1 MSTLHKQIKFCFLLL
16 LFPCIAFGN
25 AGEIGKIQGSGV
37 LERGKIVL
45 DGVTGVNVQSM
56 DTAVTAKGKMRIDF
70 IDDTRVDITEHSRLL
85 IDDFVFDPGSGNAS
99 LGLTAALGTVRYAS
113 GQIAKNYQQNVKI
126 KTPSATIGVRGTDFI
141 MVVDEIGSSMIT
153 LLPSCD
159 TEGYCYT
166 GEISVETDAG
176 FVIMNKPFET
186 TMASLSSRAPSP
198 PLVLDLDET
207 MISQLL
213 ILRKRTPYEEE
224 EIAIRQN
231 AKKLYDFL
239 GIDFLSE
246 FDALDQD
253 LLAETIE
260 SIWVTA
266 LDETDYMLAD
276 VLYNMLDMINAAL
289 TQLFKDEL
297 LAQNAMFFETQPEGL
312 DPLTGIYYEL
322 QDGLH
327 LVRREDN
334 MTDNI
339 FDLNLS
345 INNSY
350 EINIEQQD
358 FHYYGYKVGIG
369 SSNSIDL
376 IQRQY

>member
-16 LFPCIAFGN
+16 LFPCVAFGN

-37 LERGKIVL
+37 LERGKIVV
-45 DGVTGVNVQSM
+45 DGITGVGVQSM

-70 IDDTRVDITEHSRLL
+70 VDDTRVDITEHSRLL

-126 KTPSATIGVRGTDFI
+126 RTPSATIGVRGTDFI

-246 FDALDQD
+246 FDALDID
-253 LLAETIE
+253 SLTESIE
-260 SIWVTA
+260 GIWVTA
-266 LDETDYMLAD
+266 LDETDYLLAD
-276 VLYNMLDMINAAL
+276 VLYNMLDMLNAAL
-289 TQLFKDEL
+289 TQLFQDEL
-297 LAQNAMFFETQPEGL
+297 LAQNAMFFQTQPEGL

-322 QDGLH
+322 QDDLH

>member
-16 LFPCIAFGN
+16 LFPCVAFGN

-37 LERGKIVL
+37 LERGKIVV
-45 DGVTGVNVQSM
+45 DGITGVGVQSM

-70 IDDTRVDITEHSRLL
+70 VDDTRVDITEHSRLL

-126 KTPSATIGVRGTDFI
+126 RTPSATIGVRGTDFI
-141 MVVDEIGSSMIT
+141 MVVDEIGGSMIT

-186 TMASLSSRAPSP
+186 TMASLSNRAPSP

-239 GIDFLSE
+239 GIDFLAE
-246 FDALDQD
+246 FDALDID
-253 LLAETIE
+253 ALTE
-260 SIWVTA
+260 SIEGIWITA

-276 VLYNMLDMINAAL
+276 VLYNMLDMLNAAL
-289 TQLFKDEL
+289 TELFQDEL
-297 LAQNAMFFETQPEGL
+297 LAQNAMFFQTQEEGL

-322 QDGLH
+322 QDDLH

>member
-246 FDALDQD
+246 FDSLDQD